1 MGKYIIGQSLGECLV
16 VFGIVVMAKYSIS
29 FSFHPIWMIQLV
41 NEKYT
46 VGLSFLN
53 IYKYLALFA
62 IDQKDQ
68 KDYIKASFYY
78 IEFI

>member
-1 MGKYIIGQSLGECLV
+1 MGKYVVGQSLGEYLAL
-16 VFGIVVMAKYSIS
+16 FGIVVMAKYSIS

-46 VGLSFLN
+46 VGLSFQN

-68 KDYIKASFYY
+68 KGYIKASFY
-78 IEFI
+78 